1 MVTSSPVSGTR
12 GYGPFGG
19 AFADPAD
26 LSCAVSSP
34 AAGSSAAAEFEMEG
48 PDRLADRRGTLGRTA
63 EAESFATRL
72 VAGGVVTVS
81 LPSGVA
87 SARALDR
94 AARELSPVTD
104 AIVIGEAH
112 GSASSS
118 PSHRA
123 WLLRAGGSG
132 VIVALSCR
140 ERNRVALEGELA
152 ALADIGVDAILA
164 LTGGRPEGAASAPDP
179 HSAVVDLDLDAER
192 LARLAHRA
200 GHLVGAAGSALPH
213 SDLRMIDHDH
223 PSLGSR
229 ASHEAPLIAVV
240 PVEVSAPDGIQ
251 VAARR
256 AGAAMVSGAAGV
268 HLWVADD
275 YPDGPNGSIE
285 VLAET
290 ASRIRSAVL

>member
-164 LTGGRPEGAASAPDP
+164 LTGGLPEGAAPARAA
-179 HSAVVDLDLDAER
+179 HSAVLDLDAAR
-192 LARLAHRA
+192 LARLARRA
-200 GHLVGAAGSALPH
+200 GHLVGAAGSSLPR
-213 SDLRMIDHDH
+213 SDLRMIDHDD

-240 PVEVSAPDGIQ
+240 PVEVSAPDGIE